1 MKLLRQLCIILG
13 ICFIGEALNKLLN
26 LPIPGNVLGM
36 IILLILL
43 NTGIIK
49 LEKIEEISNFLL
61 EHLAFF
67 FVPAGVGLISCFG
80 LLKKNLISITFIIL
94 ISTIIIMA
102 VTGLTV
108 QLLKRR

>member
-1 MKLLRQLCIILG
+1 MKLLRQSCLILA
-13 ICFIGEALNKLLN
+13 ICFIGEVLNKIFN

-43 NTGIIK
+43 STGVVK

-67 FVPAGVGLISCFG
+67 FIPAGVGLISCFG
-80 LLKKNLISITFIIL
+80 LIKGNLIGIIFITL

-108 QLLKRR
+108 QLLKKR

>member
-1 MKLLRQLCIILG
+1 MKLLRQSCLILG
-13 ICFIGEALNKLLN
+13 ICFLGEVLNKSFN

-36 IILLILL
+36 ILLLILL
-43 NTGIIK
+43 STGTVK

-61 EHLAFF
+61 DHIAFF

-80 LLKKNLISITFIIL
+80 LLKGNLIVITFITL

-108 QLLKRR
+108 QLLKKR